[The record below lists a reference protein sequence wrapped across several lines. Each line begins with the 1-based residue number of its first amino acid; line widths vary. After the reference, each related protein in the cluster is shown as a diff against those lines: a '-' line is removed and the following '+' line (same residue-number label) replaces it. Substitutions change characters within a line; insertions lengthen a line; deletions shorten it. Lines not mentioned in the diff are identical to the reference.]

1 MHPKQTHAIPLNL
14 PLAAKSYRNAIPPD
28 PVIARALKALALLL
42 TITIVLSISSTA
54 SAKGPKNT
62 GGKVFNKITD
72 INAVTITVS
81 IGADGNTHE
90 TYSITDGTKVT
101 LNGAPANAR
110 DLRAGMV
117 AHIALSEDRKIALII
132 TARDAPAHP
141 VRGRTG

>member
-14 PLAAKSYRNAIPPD
+14 PLAAKSFRNAIPRN

-42 TITIVLSISSTA
+42 TIVLSISSTA

-110 DLRAGMV
+110 DLRARMV
-117 AHIALSEDRKIALII
+117 AHIELSEDRKTALII